1 MNVFVY
7 TRKNVNNLS
16 VEEQLRLCRQY
27 AEEHGHTI
35 VSEYIERSTSTA
47 HDMYST
53 FEKMLRES
61 RGKDIQAVLVPWVY
75 SLGQTEY
82 VYRYKRGRLF
92 ESILKLLFVEEP
104 PRPFPPNQQLELLA
118 DMAALYLHAKM
129 SQERTHKDKEYHK
142 QADSERSTS
151 TTYYGRKS
159 KTECKNAL

>member
-7 TRKNVNNLS
+7 TRKNANNLS

-61 RGKDIQAVLVPWVY
+61 WSKDIQAVLAPYVY

-82 VYRYKRGRLF
+82 AYRYKRGRLF
-92 ESILKLLFVEEP
+92 QSNLKLLFVDVP
-104 PRPFPPNQQLELLA
+104 PSPFPPNPQLEYLV
-118 DMAALYLHAKM
+118 DMTVLCLHDEM
-129 SQERTHKDKEYHK
+129 SFRRRCKTKEQHK
-142 QADSERSTS
+142 QAHSERSTS
-151 TTYYGRKS
+151 TTCYGRKG
-159 KTECKNAL
+159 KTESKNTL